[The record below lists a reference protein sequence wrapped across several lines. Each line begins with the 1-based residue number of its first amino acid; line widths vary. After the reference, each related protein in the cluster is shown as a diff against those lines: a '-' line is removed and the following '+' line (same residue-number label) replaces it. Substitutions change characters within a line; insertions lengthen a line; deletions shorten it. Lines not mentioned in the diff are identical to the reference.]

1 MRHRDYTP
9 DERVNALTLLRANDN
24 NVSLTSR
31 MTGVGRNILR
41 MWREDPRCVE
51 AVESKAANLADL
63 FEDLTRRALSV
74 ASGKLEDA
82 NFRDLIV
89 GIGIMTDKAQ
99 LLRGAATERTEHTGV
114 NGGPIETVDLTRLT
128 DEQLQQLDKL
138 LGVAQLAPPEPN

>member
-9 DERVNALTLLRANDN
+9 EERANALTLLRANGN

-41 MWREDPRCVE
+41 MWREDPRYVE
-51 AVESKAANLADL
+51 AVESKTANLADL

-74 ASGKLEDA
+74 ASDKLEGA

-99 LLRGAATERTEHTGV
+99 LLRGAATEHTGL
-114 NGGPIETVDLTRLT
+114 NGGPIEATDLTRLT

-138 LGVAQLAPPEPN
+138 LGVAQPAAPPEPN